1 MADARQV
8 LWLRNVYAQRGDF
21 IAAVSRLRVV
31 PGDRLA
37 IVGGSGSG
45 KSTILDL
52 IAGVLRPT
60 RVEKFIAE
68 NRDIAAAW
76 VNDDQSALRA
86 YRATTLGYVLQTGGL
101 APFLSIAENVALPFW
116 RDGRT
121 PVGVDDLLHDLG
133 LWDLR
138 NRAPAKVSVG
148 QRQRAAIAR
157 ALAGDPALILAD
169 EPTASLDA
177 DTAETVMET
186 LVAAA
191 DTRGA
196 ALICVTHD
204 PALAERHGFTL
215 LHCRRIGPGRSA
227 LDERT

>member
-1 MADARQV
+1 MGEARQV
-8 LWLRNVYAQRGDF
+8 LWLRNVYAQRGEF
-21 IAAVSRLRVV
+21 IAAISRLRVEG
-31 PGDRLA
+31 GDRLA

-52 IAGVLRPT
+52 IAGVLRPKLA
-60 RVEKFIAE
+60 EKFVAE
-68 NRDIAAAW
+68 DRDIAAAW
-76 VNDDQSALRA
+76 RGNDQSALRA
-86 YRATTLGYVLQTGGL
+86 YRAETLGYVLQTGGL

-116 RDGRT
+116 RDGLA
-121 PVGVDDLLHDLG
+121 PVGVDSLLRDLG

-138 NRAPAKVSVG
+138 DRAPAKVSVG

-169 EPTASLDA
+169 EPTASLDS

-186 LVAAA
+186 LVHAA

-204 PALAERHGFTL
+204 PGLAERHGFAL

-227 LDERT
+227 LDERR

>member
-1 MADARQV
+1 MADARQI
-8 LWLRNVYAQRGDF
+8 LWLRNVFARRGDF
-21 IAAVSRLRVV
+21 TAVISRLRVNA
-31 PGDRLA
+31 GDRLA

-52 IAGVLRPT
+52 IAGVLRPMPA
-60 RVEKFIAE
+60 EKFIAE
-68 NRDIAAAW
+68 GRDVAAAW
-76 VNDDQSALRA
+76 RDDNQSALRA
-86 YRATTLGYVLQTGGL
+86 YRAKTLGYVLQTGGL

-116 RDGRT
+116 RDGCV
-121 PVGVDDLLHDLG
+121 PVGVDALLRDLG

-138 NRAPAKVSVG
+138 DRAPARVSVG

-157 ALAGDPALILAD
+157 ALAGEPALILAD

-177 DTAETVMET
+177 DNAELVMET
-186 LVAAA
+186 LVNAA
-191 DTRGA
+191 DSRGA

-215 LHCRRIGPGRSA
+215 LHVRRVKPGLYM
-227 LDERT
+227 LDEQA